1 LNFEKFTSSKFFE
14 FCESLYIIF
23 IVNLLTIFISVFT
36 LGIAMLP
43 ALVAAFYCLKEVKNP
58 QLKIMRYYFQK
69 FRDNFQASCFLN
81 IVMLMIAAL
90 IGLSLWFY
98 IENNANWLENVGF
111 YAMAFFALLYVLIYI
126 YLPLSFIYLADM
138 NSPQKVVFSFYFALS
153 NILNTLLLLIILIG
167 VILLLIY
174 ALPIFLIIGVGG
186 YCFIVLKV
194 SELKMNKHQLIYEE
208 FNKGEENE

>member
-1 LNFEKFTSSKFFE
+1 
-14 FCESLYIIF
+14 
-23 IVNLLTIFISVFT
+23 
-36 LGIAMLP
+36 MLP
-43 ALVAAFYCLKEVKNP
+43 ALVAAFYCLRELKNP

-69 FRDNFQASCFLN
+69 FRENFQASCFLN

-126 YLPLSFIYLADM
+126 YLPLSFIYLPSMD
-138 NSPQKVVFSFYFALS
+138 SPQKVVFSFYFALS
-153 NILNTLLLLIILIG
+153 NILNTFLLLVILVGI
-167 VILLLIY
+167 VLLLIY
-174 ALPIFLIIGVGG
+174 AMPIFLIIGVGG
-186 YCFIVLKV
+186 YCYIVLRV
-194 SELKMNKHQLIYEE
+194 SEVKMGKHQLIYEE